1 MLWLWCDGGCC
12 GTFGGGNGNDGD
24 SVRGGDVQAGD
35 DGGDFFDKLTCSDAH
50 VGTARPTKADP
61 VLAWV
66 YFIDEDEDADD
77 DEDNANDNQQL
88 HPP

>member
-1 MLWLWCDGGCC
+1 MYDYLGKGDHVVMLMMMMRRRRMVVMSL
-12 GTFGGGNGNDGD
+12 TE
-24 SVRGGDVQAGD
+24 
-35 DGGDFFDKLTCSDAH
+35 LTCSEAH

>member
-1 MLWLWCDGGCC
+1 MLVV
-12 GTFGGGNGNDGD
+12 
-24 SVRGGDVQAGD
+24 VRLVLVTMVVTVVVMMVVMSLTE
-35 DGGDFFDKLTCSDAH
+35 LTCSEAH

-66 YFIDEDEDADD
+66 YFIDEDEAAYD